1 MSDTHL
7 PTKPAI
13 TRLARRSGVKSM
25 SEDCIPLIQSLISIE
40 LNNVLRIIDIV
51 NKQNNTKTI
60 MPTDFYNALKF
71 NGKNI
76 LESNDL

>member
-25 SEDCIPLIQSLISIE
+25 SEDCIPIIQSLISLE

-71 NGKNI
+71 SGKNM
-76 LESNDL
+76 LETNDL